1 MSSGTSKIR
10 SLVLFKEAGILLGLI
25 GLCLI
30 LSLWT
35 DNFLT
40 RYNVS
45 VVIRQVSYIC
55 IVAFG
60 QTLVLLTGGIDLSVG
75 SIAGLSAILTAL
87 MMKSGGIDPYLAT
100 VLGTMIGGL
109 FGLVNGVLIAKV
121 RINPFIATLATSE
134 IFAGIILIITEGYP
148 ILNLPAKFNFLG
160 QGMIW
165 IIPVPVVFMAI
176 IGAGLMYCLG
186 NTPYGRNIY
195 AIGGNRNA
203 ARLVGIRVEGM
214 LISVYALAGLFAAFA
229 GILFASRMSTGQP
242 TIGATWVMPGITAAI
257 IGGTSLSGGEGT
269 VLGTFLGAVFM
280 GVLANGIV
288 LLSISSYW
296 ERVIVGL
303 VVLLAVVIDVM
314 RNRSHPFRAVIDRWW
329 MVFRKTD

>member
-1 MSSGTSKIR
+1 MPSKLR
-10 SLVLFKEAGILLGLI
+10 SKFIFKEGGILLGLMA
-25 GLCLI
+25 LCI
-30 LSLWT
+30 FLSLAT
-35 DNFLT
+35 ENFLT
-40 RYNVS
+40 QYNIS
-45 VVIRQVSYIC
+45 VVIRQVSYVC

-87 MMKSGGIDPYLAT
+87 MMKNAGIDPYLAT
-100 VLGTMIGGL
+100 VLGVMAGGA
-109 FGLVNGVLIAKV
+109 FGFVNGVLIAKI

-134 IFAGIILIITEGYP
+134 IFAGIILVVTEGYP

-160 QGMIW
+160 QGMLGM
-165 IIPVPVVFMAI
+165 IPMPVLFMAI
-176 IGAGLMYCLG
+176 LGVILAYCLG
-186 NTPYGRNIY
+186 STPFGRNIY

-203 ARLVGIRVEGM
+203 ARLVGIRVEWM
-214 LISVYALAGLFAAFA
+214 IISVYTLSGLCAAFA

-242 TIGATWVMPGITAAI
+242 TIGATWVMACITAAI

-269 VLGTFLGAVFM
+269 VFGTFLGTMFM

-303 VVLLAVVIDVM
+303 VVILAVVLDVM
-314 RNRSHPFRAVIDRWW
+314 RNRSHPFRACLERWW
-329 MVFRKTD
+329 TAFHRHNT